1 MSGRKFTPE
10 QIASIRKRFAE
21 LDVTRSGLIDRQTM
35 AEILSIDGEDQFDRL
50 VVVLLF
56 EKYDKNHDGKISFDE
71 FIDFCEAT
79 DDLTEVAILSEIF
92 QIADSDKSGLLD
104 VDEVYRIGK
113 LMGLDISKADAWAT
127 IAALDKDGNN
137 QVDFTEFCAILGE
150 SR

>member
-1 MSGRKFTPE
+1 MSSRKFTPE
-10 QIASIRKRFAE
+10 QIASIREKFAA
-21 LDVTRSGLIDRQTM
+21 LDVSKSGLIDRQTM
-35 AEILSIDGEDQFDRL
+35 AEVLSIDGDDQFDRL

-56 EKYDKNHDGKISFDE
+56 EKFDKNHDERISFEE

-92 QIADSDKSGLLD
+92 QIADSDNSGYLD

-113 LMGLDISKADAWAT
+113 LMGLDVSKADAWAT

-150 SR
+150 GK